1 MRKLI
6 HYMSKYKLRV
16 FFMLIFSV
24 GGTIFSIVGPKILG
38 KATTELFNGLVS
50 KINGLGGIDF
60 GKIAM
65 ILGWVMGLYVVSAIF
80 SYIQGFVM
88 TGISND
94 VTYSLR
100 LSLIHI

>member
-1 MRKLI
+1 MSETNRRPRGPMGGHGPGRHMGEKAKDFKGSMRKLI

-16 FFMLIFSV
+16 FFMLIFAV

-60 GKIAM
+60 GKIRC
-65 ILGWVMGLYVVSAIF
+65 V
-80 SYIQGFVM
+80 
-88 TGISND
+88 
-94 VTYSLR
+94 
-100 LSLIHI
+100 